1 MGVRR
6 INVLHVPF
14 NFQWPKASV
23 VTCIRE
29 KGVVLV
35 KNEVADAAVK
45 AGYAI
50 EVEPAPEPAAKPKRA
65 TRARKPAK
73 PEPDAADPGQ
83 PAGVDREDLALHDRA
98 DAQPP
103 VADAG

>member
-6 INVLHVPF
+6 INVLHAPF

-23 VTCIRE
+23 VTCIR
-29 KGVVLV
+29 KTGIALV
-35 KNEVADAAVK
+35 KDEVADAAVK

-50 EVEPAPEPAAKPKRA
+50 EIEPAPALLVPKRA
-65 TRARKPAK
+65 TRRRSSAK
-73 PEPDAADPGQ
+73 PKADAANPGQ
-83 PAGVDREDLALHDRA
+83 PAGVDREDLAPDDRA
-98 DAQPP
+98 DAQPA

>member
-1 MGVRR
+1 MGIRR

-50 EVEPAPEPAAKPKRA
+50 EVEPEPVASAPKRA
-65 TRARKPAK
+65 TRRRSSVKPAV
-73 PEPDAADPGQ
+73 DAADPGP

-98 DAQPP
+98 DDQSA